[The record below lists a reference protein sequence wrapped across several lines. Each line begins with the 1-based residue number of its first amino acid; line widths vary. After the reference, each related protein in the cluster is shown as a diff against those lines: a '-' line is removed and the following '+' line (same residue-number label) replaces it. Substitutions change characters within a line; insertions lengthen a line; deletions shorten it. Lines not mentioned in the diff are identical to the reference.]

1 MGISQKYFNYDE
13 VLVLDLHPHWWRFV
27 KPYILV
33 MAALAGIVYSDRIP
47 NEFLA
52 NLALLIAQVFTALA
66 ILNMAAQALKWY
78 RTHFVLTSQRVIFQ
92 AGVIARKRVEISLH
106 KINLVTFHQSV
117 FERII
122 NAGDI
127 IIESGAEDGM
137 ETFSDVKDPQQVQAH
152 IHQWIH
158 RADPQEYSSPQ

>member
-1 MGISQKYFNYDE
+1 MGFSTKHFNHDE

-27 KPYILV
+27 KPSLV
-33 MAALAGIVYSDRIP
+33 LLAAVAAIAYNDEIP
-47 NEFLA
+47 NEFLKDLA
-52 NLALLIAQVFTALA
+52 LIVAQVITALSVVNLAV
-66 ILNMAAQALKWY
+66 QALKWY

-92 AGVIARKRVEISLH
+92 SGVIARKRVEISLH

-117 FERII
+117 FERLM

-137 ETFSDVKDPQQVQAH
+137 ETFSDVQDPQQVQAL
-152 IHQWIH
+152 IHQWM
-158 RADPQEYSSPQ
+158 RRNLDDPNN

>member
-1 MGISQKYFNYDE
+1 MGFSTKHFNHDE

-27 KPYILV
+27 KPCLV
-33 MAALAGIVYSDRIP
+33 LLAAVAAIAYNNEIP
-47 NEFLA
+47 NQFLKDLA
-52 NLALLIAQVFTALA
+52 LIIAQVLAVLAVLNLALQS
-66 ILNMAAQALKWY
+66 LKWY

-92 AGVIARKRVEISLH
+92 SGVIARKRVEISLH

-117 FERII
+117 FERLI

-137 ETFSDVKDPQQVQAH
+137 ETFNDVQDPQQVQAL
-152 IHQWIH
+152 IHQWM
-158 RADPQEYSSPQ
+158 RKNLDDPNN

>member
-1 MGISQKYFNYDE
+1 MGFSTKHFNHDE

-27 KPYILV
+27 KPSLV
-33 MAALAGIVYSDRIP
+33 LLAAVAAIAYNDEIP
-47 NEFLA
+47 NEFLKDLA
-52 NLALLIAQVFTALA
+52 LIVAQVITALSVVNLAV
-66 ILNMAAQALKWY
+66 QALKWY

-92 AGVIARKRVEISLH
+92 SGVIARKRVEISLH

-117 FERII
+117 FERLI

-137 ETFSDVKDPQQVQAH
+137 ETFNDVQDPQQVQAL
-152 IHQWIH
+152 IHQWI
-158 RADPQEYSSPQ
+158 RKDYPQEFGRPQ